1 MGFAIF
7 CCAGKVPL
15 RNLELSGGKEE
26 QEWDLKKG
34 VLLKSREL
42 LDVKDS
48 PGISSSVNVA
58 AVSVHFKERQFCASA
73 GLTCLER

>member
-15 RNLELSGGKEE
+15 CNLELSGGKEE

-34 VLLKSREL
+34 VLLKSQEL

-48 PGISSSVNVA
+48 PGISSSANVA
-58 AVSVHFKERQFCASA
+58 AVSVHFKERQLCFGRINMS
-73 GLTCLER
+73 